1 MKLSSFRKRNW
12 RFLVILVS
20 GMLFFPAFFLMEN
33 YVAGQTA
40 NPALRLCINEVCTRN
55 PGTDTEGYTSYEDYI
70 ELYNPTDQEIS
81 LENMYLSDTKKEL
94 HSGSSARGRNRTRR
108 LLCAVR
114 LRYCKIPGGG
124 MLPIAAF
131 PSLRGR
137 IPVSLLL

>member
-55 PGTDTEGYTSYEDYI
+55 PGTDTEGYTKMI
-70 ELYNPTDQEIS
+70 
-81 LENMYLSDTKKEL
+81 K
-94 HSGSSARGRNRTRR
+94 
-108 LLCAVR
+108 
-114 LRYCKIPGGG
+114 
-124 MLPIAAF
+124 
-131 PSLRGR
+131 
-137 IPVSLLL
+137 